1 MSTEQSVDPEL
12 VEQTKQ
18 QIRNLVREIAQLSKS
33 ELTPLEYYD
42 AILNRVVTALA
53 AVGGAIW
60 SVADGRIELLYQINL
75 RESRL
80 GESQEAQN
88 RHGRLLSRFIEVR
101 EGAPVSVAERAS
113 LLPDLDA
120 TITAL
125 VEARAKLMGGRS

>member
-1 MSTEQSVDPEL
+1 LSANCFMSTEQSVDPEL

-53 AVGGAIW
+53 AVGGAVW
-60 SVADGRIELLYQINL
+60 SVTDGRIELEYQINL
-75 RESRL
+75 QESRL

-88 RHGRLLSRFIEVR
+88 RHGQLL
-101 EGAPVSVAERAS
+101 
-113 LLPDLDA
+113 
-120 TITAL
+120 
-125 VEARAKLMGGRS
+125 